1 MNEQYLYLHS
11 YITLKNWGLH
21 VSTPVLSSD
30 TDNDDDDDDATG
42 VEIFGNF
49 QFFNAIKYV
58 NTKTVHLFVRY

>member
-1 MNEQYLYLHS
+1 M
-11 YITLKNWGLH
+11 
-21 VSTPVLSSD
+21 LSSD